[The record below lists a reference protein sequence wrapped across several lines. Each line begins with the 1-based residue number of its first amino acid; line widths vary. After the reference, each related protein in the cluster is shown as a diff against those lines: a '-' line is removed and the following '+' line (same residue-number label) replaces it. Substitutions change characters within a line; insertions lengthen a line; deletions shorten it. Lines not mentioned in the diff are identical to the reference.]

1 MFRGEKTRYLIIAM
15 CDNIS
20 GEDAALSIDCLYR
33 AGAMNV
39 QVFSTLTKKGR
50 PGYTYMIDCDK
61 AHQEAVETCLVQE
74 IGTTGWHY
82 FPTTHRYIEVM
93 YLQKEIIL
101 KQREKMMA
109 FTCGCKYSPHVPHPY
124 RPEADSIEE
133 IARVLREQFQQ
144 SVVISHLRQ
153 HIIEA
158 FQSTENPVVWDIEN
172 GGIDNEK

>member
-61 AHQEAVETCLVQE
+61 AHQEAVETCLIQE
-74 IGTTGWHY
+74 VGTTGWHY
-82 FPTTHRYIEVM
+82 FPTTHRYIEVK
-93 YLQKEIIL
+93 YLQRDIIF
-101 KQREKMMA
+101 KQGSKTISLM
-109 FTCGCKYSPHVPHPY
+109 CGCKYAPNVPQPY
-124 RPEADSIEE
+124 RPEADSIEK
-133 IARVLREQFQQ
+133 ITHVLREEFQIQ
-144 SVVISHLRQ
+144 VALSRLRQ
-153 HIIEA
+153 KIIEA
-158 FQSTENPVVWDIEN
+158 FQTTENPVIWDIETWGN
-172 GGIDNEK
+172 T

>member
-39 QVFSTLTKKGR
+39 QVLSTLTKKGR
-50 PGYTYMIDCDK
+50 PGYTYIIDCDTE
-61 AHQEAVETCLVQE
+61 HQEAVETCLVQE

-82 FPTTHRYIEVM
+82 LPTTHRYIDVT
-93 YLQKEIIL
+93 YLQKEIIV
-101 KQREKMMA
+101 KQREKSVSL
-109 FTCGCKYSPHVPHPY
+109 TCGCKYSSNVPHPY

-133 IARVLREQFQQ
+133 ITRVIQEQFQQ
-144 SVVISHLRQ
+144 SVVVSRLRQ

-158 FQSTENPVVWDIEN
+158 FQSTDNPVIWDIEKWGN
-172 GGIDNEK
+172 KS